1 MQGDE
6 EEEELV
12 EGDDEGEEE
21 EEEEEED
28 EEAGE
33 VISSVKRLPAAPCCH
48 SMLLSCMLTA
58 SFAITLH
65 GWHKR
70 QAHVIHVL

>member
-21 EEEEEED
+21 EEEEEG
-28 EEAGE
+28 EEEVGE
-33 VISSVKRLPAAPCCH
+33 VMFKSRCLPAAPSCH
-48 SMLLSCMLTA
+48 C
-58 SFAITLH
+58 
-65 GWHKR
+65 R
-70 QAHVIHVL
+70 P